1 MSQVLSAKESKE
13 EVEPDGPIKFIDNL
27 TSEFHTLKDD
37 FSRMKAIYD
46 ETREQDDYD
55 VDEVDKYANNLT
67 AIKGRMNELL
77 KEARL
82 MIGQAYPDANKDQY
96 DLIKK
101 QLDDMRKSNGDEKT
115 IKKLERIM
123 RHYEVGLNLVR
134 VPS

>member
-1 MSQVLSAKESKE
+1 
-13 EVEPDGPIKFIDNL
+13 
-27 TSEFHTLKDD
+27 
-37 FSRMKAIYD
+37 MKAIYD